1 MTASPRRDELVDRA
15 LELFYRHGFH
25 ATGIDRVL
33 AESGVAKMTLYKHF
47 RSKDELILAAL
58 RRRDERFRSWFM
70 REVERRGRSA
80 RERLLVVFDILQ
92 TWFQS
97 RDFRGC
103 LFVNAAAEF
112 HDRDDPIHAAA
123 SEHKRLIRDFLAELA
138 REAGAK
144 DPGGLASALNLLM
157 EGAIS
162 VAHVAG
168 DESAAGDARRT
179 AERLIEGAIA

>member
-1 MTASPRRDELVDRA
+1 MAASPRREELVDRA

-33 AESGVAKMTLYKHF
+33 AEAGVAKMTLYKHF

-70 REVERRGRSA
+70 REVERRGRTA
-80 RERLLVVFDILQ
+80 RDRLLVVFDILQ
-92 TWFQS
+92 TWFAS
-97 RDFRGC
+97 REFRGC

-112 HDRDDPIHAAA
+112 HDPSDPIHAAA
-123 SEHKRLIRDFLAELA
+123 SEHKRQIRDFLMKLA
-138 REAGAK
+138 SDAGAA
-144 DPGGLASALNLLM
+144 DPGRLAGALNLLI

-168 DESAAGDARRT
+168 DGKAASDARRT
-179 AERLIEGAIA
+179 AEFLVDGALA